1 MSPRV
6 PEPQPGVHDTDPIR
20 VPALFG
26 PLRTGLR
33 PDAGIHELRPK
44 TTRSRAT
51 VHPAGHQPAQSNN
64 PHTDTP
70 HAGERNTAPTRRH
83 AQSSTLLAGAR
94 PSGGIQTRRPRTAWG
109 RALGRP
115 AGHQPV
121 RSTNPNTAEP
131 HAGERNTAPT
141 RTHAQSSTL
150 RAGARPSGGIQT
162 RRPKTAWGRAPG
174 RPAGHQPVRSTNPNT
189 AEPRAGEHSTGPA
202 RVPALSGMLRTGTR
216 PDGGIQA
223 VPPGTAA

>member
-26 PLRTGLR
+26 PIRTGLR

-51 VHPAGHQPAQSNN
+51 AHPAGHQPAQSNN

-70 HAGERNTAPTRRH
+70 HAGEH
-83 AQSSTLLAGAR
+83 
-94 PSGGIQTRRPRTAWG
+94 
-109 RALGRP
+109 
-115 AGHQPV
+115 
-121 RSTNPNTAEP
+121 
-131 HAGERNTAPT
+131 NTAPT
-141 RTHAQSSTL
+141 RTHVQSGTL

-162 RRPKTAWGRAPG
+162 RRTKTAWGRAPG
-174 RPAGHQPVRSTNPNT
+174 RPAGHQPVRSTNPNI
-189 AEPRAGEHSTGPA
+189 AESQAGEHSTGPA
-202 RVPALSGMLRTGTR
+202 RVPALSGTLRTGTR

-223 VPPGTAA
+223 MPPGTAA